1 MAGKPISVQL
11 VTAPGCSKCVQAKQT
26 NTDALGRLQ
35 HTYRIDVQEVDLT
48 EQPEIATEH
57 GIWATPALVIDGE
70 LAFVGSINDQE
81 LSQKLAAAAERTG

>member
-1 MAGKPISVQL
+1 M
-11 VTAPGCSKCVQAKQT
+11 
-26 NTDALGRLQ
+26 
-35 HTYRIDVQEVDLT
+35 DLT

-81 LSQKLAAAAERTG
+81 LSQKLAAAAERTS